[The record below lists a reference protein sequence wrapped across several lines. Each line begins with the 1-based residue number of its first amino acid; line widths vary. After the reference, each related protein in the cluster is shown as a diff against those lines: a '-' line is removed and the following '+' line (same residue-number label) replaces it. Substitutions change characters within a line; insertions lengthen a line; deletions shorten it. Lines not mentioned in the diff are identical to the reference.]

1 MRQFDS
7 CKLGVIRYTYA
18 RTTEG
23 VIVTTTA
30 SETVRICTKRGFRCR
45 RYFFSSNKISR
56 KDCYFELKDKEFGD
70 ANGSIDE
77 KESGLITAVKEIMV
91 EKNWHCLTLAN
102 KVMVVTFKKEKGD
115 DTEDLAKEDLEA
127 IVSAFDDIL

>member
-1 MRQFDS
+1 
-7 CKLGVIRYTYA
+7 
-18 RTTEG
+18 
-23 VIVTTTA
+23 
-30 SETVRICTKRGFRCR
+30 
-45 RYFFSSNKISR
+45 
-56 KDCYFELKDKEFGD
+56 
-70 ANGSIDE
+70 
-77 KESGLITAVKEIMV
+77 MV